1 VDDNKTMGKRIEANI
16 SAEVFWNN
24 YQSILN
30 KKGEKEYLLLEKVNI
45 PRSTIAHARQRNSF
59 PNIIHIHTLAKALS
73 VPMEAFFRS
82 PEENHGKIAIIHPDE
97 IGPNQF
103 RVPLLNQKI
112 SAGHGMPLEEY
123 EKEQALIPAPTWLS
137 RFGHN
142 IAALQ
147 VVGDSMEPTLFNND
161 YVICDTLGWDHEGI
175 YALHLS
181 DQIIIK
187 RLQKL
192 PKTYRIISDNPRYPI
207 IEEPIESEDIRII
220 GLLRCV
226 IRMI

>member
-1 VDDNKTMGKRIEANI
+1 MNMGRIIYGDVSPEM
-16 SAEVFWNN
+16 FWEN
-24 YQSILN
+24 YQNIL
-30 KKGEKEYLLLEKVNI
+30 KARGEKEYLLLEKTKI
-45 PRSTIAHARQRNSF
+45 PQTTISHARTRNSF
-59 PNIIHIHTLAKALS
+59 PHILHIRAIAKALG
-73 VPMEAFFRS
+73 VPIEAFFRS
-82 PEENHGKIAIIHPDE
+82 QEENHGKIAIIHPDE
-97 IGPNQF
+97 IGPHQF
-103 RVPLLNQKI
+103 LVPLLNQKI
-112 SAGHGMPLEEY
+112 SAGHGIPLEEY
-123 EKEQALIPAPTWLS
+123 DQEQALIPAPAWLS
-137 RFGHN
+137 RFGRN

-192 PKTYRIISDNPRYPI
+192 PKILRIISDNARYPI